1 MTTKNTFKLRAFAAL
16 VAAGLG
22 VAAPLSV
29 SAESLGDA
37 LASAYKNSGLL
48 EQNRATLRATDE
60 GVATALASLRPTIG
74 YSAGSDYSFTN
85 KAWMTQ
91 LGFNASMTLYT
102 FGKNKV
108 SVDIAKETVLATRE
122 ALINVEQQ
130 VLASAVATYM
140 NVREQEALVN
150 LRNSA
155 VRLATQNLRATR
167 DRFEVGEVTRT
178 QVSQFEAQLASVRA
192 QLASA
197 QGTLAAARESY
208 KNQMGHYPSN
218 LSSPP
223 SVKLPVKSAD
233 AAVRLAHRTH
243 PGIKALQHQVSAA
256 DLAVDGTER
265 NLFPEIS
272 ASAGWSVN
280 DNPATSRIGK
290 SIGISASGPIYS
302 GGAISSAIRKTIAQR
317 DQSRAELLTATRDV
331 EEGVRSNWAML
342 SVLRASLNASQAFVS
357 AQRVAYNGVREE
369 ADLGAST
376 ALDVLDAEQ
385 DLLDAQVSAIQAQI
399 ASETQTYNVLQSM
412 GLLTVQNLNLN
423 VPVYDPA
430 AYYNAVKTGPTSYVS
445 PEGAKL
451 DRVLESLGRK

>member
-16 VAAGLG
+16 VAVGFG
-22 VAAPLSV
+22 FAAPLSV

-60 GVATALASLRPTIG
+60 GVATALANLRPTIG

-85 KAWMTQ
+85 KSWATQ

-197 QGTLAAARESY
+197 QGALAAARESY

-223 SVKLPVKSAD
+223 SVKLPVNSAD

-243 PGIKALQHQVSAA
+243 PGIKALQHQVAAA

-265 NLFPEIS
+265 NLFPEIT
-272 ASAGWSVN
+272 ASAGIGANDITSGVN
-280 DNPATSRIGK
+280 K
-290 SIGISASGPIYS
+290 SFGISASGPIYS

-317 DQSRAELLTATRDV
+317 DKSRAELLTATRDV